1 MTLDNFKIGKYVKL
15 NDDLIYKISYSNG
28 SYYLSCN
35 MLSDKHYSNKH
46 WDSIEDM
53 KNDIKMDIIEIS
65 DTIKHASFRVFVD
78 AYFDTT
84 ILIPKDMDKESV
96 RKYIIDNL
104 DKIPITNEL
113 EYIPETDTLDEEE
126 EITIY

>member
-1 MTLDNFKIGKYVKL
+1 
-15 NDDLIYKISYSNG
+15 
-28 SYYLSCN
+28 

-53 KNDIKMDIIEIS
+53 KNDIKMDIVEIS

-78 AYFDTT
+78 SYFDTT